1 MNMKSQKNFKAVGII
16 VTLLVLLFSTV
27 SSNYASAQRSAMN
40 VVEDKPELQV
50 KFIGSNGEYLF
61 FEVELAQANQTRSN
75 LRIKNENGN
84 ELYSETVF
92 QKNAV
97 RKLKIAK
104 DEAEKIEFA
113 YSTNRGEVKKLVE
126 IKIKTQEAI
135 EVRDITKL

>member
-1 MNMKSQKNFKAVGII
+1 MNMKSQKNFKAIGMI

>member
-1 MNMKSQKNFKAVGII
+1 MKSQKNFKAIGMI

>member
-1 MNMKSQKNFKAVGII
+1 MKSQKNFKAVGII

>member
-1 MNMKSQKNFKAVGII
+1 MKSQKNFKAIGII
-16 VTLLVLLFSTV
+16 VTLLVLVFSTV

-61 FEVELAQANQTRSN
+61 FEVELAQAHQTRSN

-97 RKLKIAK
+97 RRLKIAK